1 MTKNVVYLKI
11 KALNGCFCS
20 DAIKETF
27 LVPPKSSVIS
37 SRNHFLLSVNY
48 IFVPIK
54 KVIDFKSV

>member
-1 MTKNVVYLKI
+1 MENKTKISQNVVYLKI

-37 SRNHFLLSVNY
+37 SRNHFLLSVN
-48 IFVPIK
+48 
-54 KVIDFKSV
+54 